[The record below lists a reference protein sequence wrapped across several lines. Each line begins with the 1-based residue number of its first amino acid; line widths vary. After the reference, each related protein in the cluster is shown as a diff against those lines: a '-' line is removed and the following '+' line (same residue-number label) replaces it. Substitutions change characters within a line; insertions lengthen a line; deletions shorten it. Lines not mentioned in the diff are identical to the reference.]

1 MLHKFIFDG
10 TRIVLDVHS
19 GSVHV
24 VDEPAWDLLDEYRFV
39 PVPVLAEKYAARY
52 PAGEVE
58 EAVREM
64 ARLEAEG
71 LLHSPDPYLESP
83 FPPHDGTLKAI
94 CLHLAHAC
102 NLRCRYC
109 FAGQGRYQGTEAL
122 MPAPVGRAAID
133 FLIAA
138 SRGRRTLEI
147 DFFGGEPLLN
157 AGVMIEL
164 VEYGRRRGRESGKE
178 INFTLTTNALLL
190 TDNLIDYLAKE
201 QVSVVLSLDGRQGV
215 HDAMR
220 PTHAG
225 AGSYHA
231 VLENIRKTVARRNG
245 SGYYVRG
252 TFTRKNLDF
261 AADAIH
267 LADLGFRRISVEPV
281 VAFENEEYA
290 LSESDLPAIYGEY
303 EKLARELIRRRL
315 EGSPVEFFHFLLDLR
330 GGPCLPKRLS
340 GCGAGSEYLA
350 VTPGGSL
357 YPCHQ
362 FAGKSNYR
370 LGSVLEGI
378 KRQDLA
384 ATFRRVSLYQK
395 EGCPDCWAKFYCS
408 GGCHANAVSA
418 NGTLYKPHRL
428 GCELAKKRLE
438 CAIYLKAR
446 ESGL

>member
-19 GSVHV
+19 GAVHV
-24 VDEPAWDLLDEYRFV
+24 VDELAWELLDEYRCI
-39 PVPVLAEKYAARY
+39 PVPVLVEKYASRY

-58 EAVREM
+58 EAVSEM
-64 ARLEAEG
+64 VRQEAEG
-71 LLHSPDPYLESP
+71 LLHSPDPYRDLP
-83 FPPHDGTLKAI
+83 FPPHDGTVKAI

-109 FAGQGRYQGTEAL
+109 FAGQGRYHGAEAL

-138 SRGRRTLEI
+138 SRGRRTLEV

-157 AGVMIEL
+157 ADVMQEL
-164 VEYGRRRGRESGKE
+164 VEYGRRREKESGKE
-178 INFTLTTNALLL
+178 INFTLTTNAILL
-190 TDNLIDYLAKE
+190 TDALIDYLNKE
-201 QVSVVLSLDGRQGV
+201 RVSVVLSLDGRQAV

-220 PTHAG
+220 PSPGG

-231 VLENIRKTVARRNG
+231 ALRNIRKMVAGRDG
-245 SGYYVRG
+245 EGYYVRG
-252 TFTRKNLDF
+252 TFTRRNLDF
-261 AADAIH
+261 ADDVIH
-267 LADLGFRRISVEPV
+267 LADLGFERISVEPV
-281 VAFENEEYA
+281 VAFENEDYA
-290 LSESDLPAIYGEY
+290 LGEPDLPAIYGQY

-315 EGSPVEFFHFLLDLR
+315 EGRPFEFFHFKLDLE

-350 VTPGGSL
+350 VTPDGSL

-362 FAGKSNYR
+362 FAGKREYR
-370 LGSVLEGI
+370 LGSVSAGI

-384 ATFRRVSLYQK
+384 APFRRASLYQK

-418 NGTLYKPHRL
+418 NGSLKKPHLL
-428 GCELAKKRLE
+428 GCDLVKKRLE
-438 CAIYLKAR
+438 CAIYLKAC
-446 ESGL
+446 EAGL